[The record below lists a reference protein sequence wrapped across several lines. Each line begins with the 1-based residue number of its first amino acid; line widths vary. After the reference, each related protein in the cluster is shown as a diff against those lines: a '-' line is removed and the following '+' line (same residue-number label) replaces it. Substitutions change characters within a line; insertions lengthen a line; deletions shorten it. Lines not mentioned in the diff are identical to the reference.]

1 MEISFTRHAIKRIEE
16 RGIYLKEV
24 AECIFFPDKVRKD
37 LSTTIYTKLDVANN
51 KLLILVCIVTDE
63 RCKIIT
69 AIKTSKIDKYS

>member
-37 LSTTIYTKLDVANN
+37 LNN